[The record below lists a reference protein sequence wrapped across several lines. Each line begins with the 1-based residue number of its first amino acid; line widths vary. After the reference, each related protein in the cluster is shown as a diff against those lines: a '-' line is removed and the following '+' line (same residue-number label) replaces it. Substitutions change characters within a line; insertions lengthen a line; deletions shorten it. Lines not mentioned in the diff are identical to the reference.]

1 MPRPL
6 SGGQFQIPS
15 LFRCKLRQSNCS
27 HWTTFHF
34 HFVYYMFLY
43 LNCKTTHTTLQCT
56 QFKHNLLYDVL
67 QMQSICNFLQCR
79 AFLTRISGDISRPS
93 GSSFWFK
100 YICNLSGIFILIT
113 RTVIL
118 ASVLYMIVLVYLHW
132 YGRVLLALGLVSTF
146 VTLKTLLTQ
155 LAYPTTTPLLP
166 VLLQT
171 CPFSKYHSSIKK
183 NIQN

>member
-1 MPRPL
+1 MLPTDWPTDLLPGVGAKDANASKKKWCNSWYLRIWMPRPL

-34 HFVYYMFLY
+34 HFLYYMFLY
-43 LNCKTTHTTLQCT
+43 LNCTTTHTTLQCT

-118 ASVLYMIVLVYLHW
+118 ASVLYMIV
-132 YGRVLLALGLVSTF
+132 
-146 VTLKTLLTQ
+146 
-155 LAYPTTTPLLP
+155 
-166 VLLQT
+166 
-171 CPFSKYHSSIKK
+171 
-183 NIQN
+183 